1 MIRKGMK
8 ILVVDDEP
16 NMRILLSEVLRSQG
30 FDVCVAENGMESLER
45 MGSQEFDLVIT
56 DIRMPILDGIEMLK
70 RMKQANRRE
79 RIIVMSANWA
89 ELGDGRED
97 LPDVMMHFEKPF
109 QLDHLLTAVHAAAV
123 TSDRLAAAL

>member
-1 MIRKGMK
+1 MMREGLK

-16 NMRILLSEVLRSQG
+16 NMRILLSEVLRTQG
-30 FDVCVAENGMESLER
+30 FDVSVAKNGLESLER
-45 MGSQEFDLVIT
+45 MGSEEFDLVIT

-79 RIIVMSANWA
+79 RIIIMSGTCPEIA
-89 ELGDGRED
+89 EARED

-109 QLDHLLTAVHAAAV
+109 QLDHLLTAVHAAADP
-123 TSDRLAAAL
+123 SGRLAAAI